1 MLLERKDLF
10 KVTHQKKDG
19 SLTGLKATKH
29 LAPCCLVAKKEM
41 DALLLDSRVQKIKAQ
56 KIEEFVH
63 SLSLKNSLKSIHLR
77 MK

>member
-1 MLLERKDLF
+1 MLLERKDLL
-10 KVTHQKKDG
+10 KVTHPKKDG

-29 LAPCCLVAKKEM
+29 SAHCSLVATKET
-41 DALLLDSRVQKIKAQ
+41 DALLSESWEQKIKAQ
-56 KIEEFVH
+56 KTKELVH